1 MKIQVQTYLH
11 HTTLFLITASN
22 IKYDNFPFLTY
33 SKKKMQNKT
42 SMLHSRKMKL
52 QNSEGS
58 SMTVI
63 KSLLTENIGE
73 SRSGRGSPE
82 TS

>member
-33 SKKKMQNKT
+33 SKKKNAKQNK
-42 SMLHSRKMKL
+42 HAA
-52 QNSEGS
+52 QQED
-58 SMTVI
+58 
-63 KSLLTENIGE
+63 EAAE
-73 SRSGRGSPE
+73 Q
-82 TS
+82 

>member
-33 SKKKMQNKT
+33 SKQNAKQNK
-42 SMLHSRKMKL
+42 HAA
-52 QNSEGS
+52 QQED
-58 SMTVI
+58 
-63 KSLLTENIGE
+63 EAAE
-73 SRSGRGSPE
+73 Q
-82 TS
+82 